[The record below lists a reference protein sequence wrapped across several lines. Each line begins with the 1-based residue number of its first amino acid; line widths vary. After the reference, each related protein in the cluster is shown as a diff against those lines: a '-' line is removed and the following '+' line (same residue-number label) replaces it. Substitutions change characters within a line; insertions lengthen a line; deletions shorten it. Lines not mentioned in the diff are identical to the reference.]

1 MKQYKIYFRLGLVLF
16 FFACSKENQE
26 IKKEHHL
33 ELILRKVEGSNKYC
47 YTGVIEVEAI
57 GGLGNVDYV
66 ISGGYNFRNSGRFT
80 FLSPSDHIIKAMDDD
95 GCVDTLMV
103 KVPQLAS
110 WQDTIDIIPLSIKPV
125 CGQSGGAITIFS
137 FNTNKEDGAKPPL
150 HYTLAS
156 SIKEYMADDIH
167 YYSYTIDNL
176 ELATVLSKFKDTV
189 FSNLKAGTYYVV
201 AQPKIGGCR
210 SVFEIKLDCK

>member
-16 FFACSKENQE
+16 FFACTKENQE

-57 GGLGNVDYV
+57 GGVGNVDYV
-66 ISGGYNFRNSGRFT
+66 MSDGYNFRNSGRFT
-80 FLSPSDHIIKAMDDD
+80 SLSPSHLKYIIKAVDDD

-103 KVPQLAS
+103 KVPQLTS

-125 CGQSGGAITIFS
+125 CGQSGGAIAIFS
-137 FNTNKEDGAKPPL
+137 FNTNMQK
-150 HYTLAS
+150 
-156 SIKEYMADDIH
+156 
-167 YYSYTIDNL
+167 
-176 ELATVLSKFKDTV
+176 VL
-189 FSNLKAGTYYVV
+189 L
-201 AQPKIGGCR
+201 
-210 SVFEIKLDCK
+210 